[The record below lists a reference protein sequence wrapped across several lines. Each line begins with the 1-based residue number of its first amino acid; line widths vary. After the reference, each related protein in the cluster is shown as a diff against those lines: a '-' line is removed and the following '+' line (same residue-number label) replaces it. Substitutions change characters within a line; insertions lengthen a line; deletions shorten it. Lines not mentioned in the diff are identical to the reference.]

1 MKLESSGILIGLRP
15 FNERDAVAHVFTREH
30 GVLSG
35 MLRGAVVAKK
45 NKPLVGQVGQVSW
58 NARLD
63 SQLGV
68 FHWEAEKN
76 LVAGIIGRADA
87 LMAMNAGFAL
97 LDALLPE
104 REAYNILYEETL
116 EMLGLLMTQNVADV
130 YLDWEINLLQE
141 LGYALGLSKC
151 SGCGGDENLNW
162 LSPRTGRAVCDK
174 CAQPYVNKL
183 YKLPL
188 NLAVTRRFLENVCV
202 QQGAQLPV
210 MRQMLN
216 IA

>member
-104 REAYNILYEETL
+104 REAYNTLYEETL
-116 EMLGLLMTQNVADV
+116 EMLGLLVTQNVADV
-130 YLDWEINLLQE
+130 YLDWEINLLRE
-141 LGYALGLSKC
+141 LGYALDLSKC
-151 SGCGGDENLNW
+151 SGCGEDENLNW
-162 LSPRTGRAVCDK
+162 LSPRTGRAVCDN
-174 CAQPYVNKL
+174 CAQPYMNKL

-202 QQGAQLPV
+202 QQGVQLPV